1 MDTKPTFQGEVV
13 AEKLT
18 IVSSDSHAGMPHEL
32 WPEYL
37 DKKFHHLLPQLEQ
50 DNIVY
55 PQAIYILGSRRGSS
69 DSLPEHR
76 EIHANGWHGL
86 HDAVLRMADM
96 DREGVAAELIYHGDS
111 RQGDLFHNGTNKEY
125 PLDAWNAG
133 AKAWNRWAADNF
145 GFAMDRFL
153 VTAAIGPCVDL
164 DDAIAE
170 INWIA
175 DHKFTATYGPGYL
188 RHADLA
194 PLFDPYWDPF
204 FATCAE
210 RDIPM
215 VAHAGFGT
223 EQGEVFP
230 KLQGIWDA
238 AAKAAG
244 STEFEELLKHA
255 DAVPEEYGLFFQ
267 RFLNHSIPAR
277 RPLWQL
283 MFGGAFDRHPNLKFM
298 PTEIRLD
305 WLPATLA
312 FLDDVYEENRKDL
325 PAKRKPSEYWR
336 TNCLSGASFIHKA
349 EVEMRHEI
357 GIETIAFGRDYPHP
371 EATWP
376 HTREWLQDAFRGV
389 PEDELR
395 LMLGGN
401 MIRFF
406 NLDEARLKEISRR
419 IGPTVEEINGF
430 EGEIRPELME
440 NFAARGGYLKP
451 AEGDRELPNLEPV
464 MKGDLEQLLAA
475 H

>member
-1 MDTKPTFQGEVV
+1 M

-18 IVSSDSHAGMPHEL
+18 IVSSDSHAGMPHAL
-32 WPEYL
+32 WSEYL
-37 DKKFHHLLPQLEQ
+37 DPKFHYLLPQLEA
-50 DNIVY
+50 DNVVY
-55 PQAIYILGSRRGSS
+55 PQAIYILGSRATGA

-96 DREGVAAELIYHGDS
+96 DREGIAAELVYHGDS
-111 RQGDLFHNGTNKEY
+111 RQGDLFHNGTNKAY
-125 PLDAWNAG
+125 PLDAWEAG

-153 VTAAIGPCVDL
+153 VTAAVGPCTDI
-164 DDAIAE
+164 DAAVAE
-170 INWIA
+170 IHWIA

-188 RHADLA
+188 THDALP
-194 PLFDPYWDPF
+194 PLFDPYWEPY
-204 FATCAE
+204 FAACAE
-210 RDIPM
+210 RNIPLI
-215 VAHAGFGT
+215 AHAGFGT
-223 EQGEVFP
+223 KQGEVFP
-230 KLQGIWDA
+230 HLQGIWDA

-244 STEFEELLKHA
+244 TTELAELLKHA
-255 DAVPEEYGLFFQ
+255 DAVPEEHGLFFQ
-267 RFLNHSIPAR
+267 QLLNTSIQAR

-283 MFGGAFDRHPNLKFM
+283 MFSGAFDRHPNLKFM

-312 FLDDVYEENRKDL
+312 YLDKVYDEHREKL
-325 PAKRKPSEYWR
+325 PATRKPSEYWHS
-336 TNCLSGASFIHKA
+336 NCLAGASFIHKV

-371 EATWP
+371 ESTWP
-376 HTREWLQDAFRGV
+376 HTKEWLQDAFRAV

-395 LMLGGN
+395 MMLGGN

-406 NLDEARLKEISRR
+406 NLDETRLEEISKR
-419 IGPTVEEINGF
+419 IGPTVQEINGL

-464 MKGDLEQLLAA
+464 FRADLEQLVSR
-475 H
+475 